1 MSNGN
6 RYWSGQTCPESGNY
20 GQYHDTNDAYA
31 GAQYDR
37 HVKKGD
43 PFPPSLN
50 NHHFR
55 KK

>member
-1 MSNGN
+1 MSKH
-6 RYWSGQTCPESGNY
+6 WSGQICPETGTY
-20 GQYHDTNDAYA
+20 GQYNDATGAYA

-43 PFPPSLN
+43 KFPPSEN